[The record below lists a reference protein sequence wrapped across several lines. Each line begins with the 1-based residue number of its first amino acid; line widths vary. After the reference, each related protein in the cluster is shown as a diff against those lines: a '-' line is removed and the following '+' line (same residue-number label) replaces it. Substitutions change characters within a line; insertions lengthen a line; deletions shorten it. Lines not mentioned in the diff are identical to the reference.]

1 MSELLIEQFVALVEE
16 SPGSTVKESTGST
29 EDLISPGSMISF
41 LDAIGDVSNLE
52 NDVLNDSLF
61 INDTYMTDIAKN
73 TTTSSNNNPVGELS
87 KDTVALSNNTT
98 NTTNYLTDSNYGSS
112 NKTNS
117 SSILNNGLSN
127 SINDS
132 NNTNHYETYS
142 RIHDRVALSN
152 NTSNT
157 TKYTTDSNYGS
168 SNKTNSSS
176 ILNNGSTNS
185 INDSNNTTHCE
196 TYSRVQNSVGDLNKD
211 RVAPST
217 NSATN
222 SINKTDF
229 SSILNNGSTNSIN
242 DSNNTTHCETYSRFQ
257 NPVGVAPSINSATDS
272 NYGSSNMTD
281 CSSISNN
288 GSYYIDYFTISGRGR
303 LNPVLKLMLSID
315 RATGGK
321 VLTVALKGGQTGYVG
336 INRKDYETL
345 SYPLFFQNELISTK
359 LPYVINFLESNN
371 INVNNFLKGVNSTGG
386 PSMR

>member
-1 MSELLIEQFVALVEE
+1 MSDFLIEQFVALVEE

-41 LDAIGDVSNLE
+41 LDAIGDVSTLE

-152 NTSNT
+152 NTS
-157 TKYTTDSNYGS
+157 
-168 SNKTNSSS
+168 
-176 ILNNGSTNS
+176 IAIFML
-185 INDSNNTTHCE
+185 
-196 TYSRVQNSVGDLNKD
+196 
-211 RVAPST
+211 
-217 NSATN
+217 
-222 SINKTDF
+222 
-229 SSILNNGSTNSIN
+229 
-242 DSNNTTHCETYSRFQ
+242 
-257 NPVGVAPSINSATDS
+257 
-272 NYGSSNMTD
+272 
-281 CSSISNN
+281 
-288 GSYYIDYFTISGRGR
+288 TIC
-303 LNPVLKLMLSID
+303 
-315 RATGGK
+315 
-321 VLTVALKGGQTGYVG
+321 
-336 INRKDYETL
+336 
-345 SYPLFFQNELISTK
+345 
-359 LPYVINFLESNN
+359 
-371 INVNNFLKGVNSTGG
+371 
-386 PSMR
+386 